1 MAYIGFRVPPE
12 TARLLAEVDFGDFGE
27 KRPPGK
33 FHVTVVYLGKDMP
46 IDKIAMMIPAI
57 FACTSQTRPF
67 TASTSRVSTFSP
79 NADDGVPI
87 IAVVDSPPLHDFRAR
102 LIGDLKK
109 AGIEIPERYP
119 AYRPHVTLAYSPDP
133 LVHTDNAVDLQIPT
147 VEWGAHE
154 LVLWGGDNGDNRVIV
169 TFPLSIALTKT
180 AVQRAF
186 VQLAQNWPAPSSP
199 K

>member
-12 TARLLAEVDFGDFGE
+12 TARLLAEVNFGDFGE

-33 FHVTVVYLGKDMP
+33 YHVTVAYLGKELP
-46 IDKIAMMIPAI
+46 IEKIAQMLPVI

-67 TASTSRVSTFSP
+67 TVSTSKVTTFPP

-87 IAVVDSPPLHDFRAR
+87 IAAVDSQALHDFRNR
-102 LIGDLKK
+102 LIGDIQ
-109 AGIEIPERYP
+109 AAMIEIPNRYP
-119 AYRPHVTLAYSPDP
+119 TYRPHVTLAYSPD
-133 LVHTDNAVDLQIPT
+133 LRVNSDNLIDLQIPT

-154 LVLWGGDNGDNRVIV
+154 LVLWGGDNGDNRLIV
-169 TFPLSIALTKT
+169 TFPLSIAMTKT

-186 VQLAQNWPAPSSP
+186 VQLAQNWPTPSEP